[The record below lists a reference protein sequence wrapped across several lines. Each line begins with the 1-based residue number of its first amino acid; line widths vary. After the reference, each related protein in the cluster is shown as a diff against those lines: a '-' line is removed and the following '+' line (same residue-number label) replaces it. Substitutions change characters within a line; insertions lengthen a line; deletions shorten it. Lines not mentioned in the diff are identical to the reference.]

1 MKKNELEKIVK
12 NIEAILNGEE
22 LVSEVGT
29 IYFLRNNILQVQTKD
44 CLYSSD
50 ILYFPD
56 SVFSSEKT
64 KVNNIKSKIKEIFEH
79 FKFNPDID
87 EIGNTYIKVK
97 VTPRENEKIYF
108 NESGYKIR
116 NENSTCTFFYPQGLL
131 DALHVLWIASGY
143 TFLDKEW

>member
-1 MKKNELEKIVK
+1 MKRDELKRVIK
-12 NIEAILNGEE
+12 NIEAVLSGEK

-29 IYFLRNNILQVQTKD
+29 LYSMKDNILHIQTKD
-44 CLYSSD
+44 CNYSSE

-56 SVFSSEKT
+56 SVFSSDKT
-64 KVNNIKSKIKEIFEH
+64 KVCNMKSKIEAVFKRFE
-79 FKFNPDID
+79 FNPDID

-97 VTPRENEKIYF
+97 VTPRESEKIYF